1 MPPRERLTRTSRA
14 READDFFL
22 FNKTLGVT
30 WWLYVTFSL
39 KSPRSHRDHCESELW
54 SVAMLCSRGPGLA
67 WSGKKA
73 YKGPGRG
80 EEDWQT
86 TVTPQDT
93 LDGPEYESLTRG
105 NSTLEED
112 P

>member
-1 MPPRERLTRTSRA
+1 
-14 READDFFL
+14 
-22 FNKTLGVT
+22 
-30 WWLYVTFSL
+30 
-39 KSPRSHRDHCESELW
+39 
-54 SVAMLCSRGPGLA
+54 MLCSRGPGLA